1 MKKVAVF
8 CILTVLYVSLSTA
21 LAGSRS
27 GYQIVLMSIENQP
40 QNGVAQRFKDY
51 FESASGS
58 DVAECISGNGIDVE
72 VFYQKKIPAGINE
85 KNVQQ
90 AISGDR
96 IALKK
101 VKKSLMNYRDDLV
114 LYGFDALLAYRIEG
128 DKIQVFAI
136 SPIPGER
143 TLVSDAVIDPS
154 KIISNSTINKLLCN
168 TLSRLP
174 YAFGP

>member
-1 MKKVAVF
+1 
-8 CILTVLYVSLSTA
+8 
-21 LAGSRS
+21 
-27 GYQIVLMSIENQP
+27 
-40 QNGVAQRFKDY
+40 
-51 FESASGS
+51 
-58 DVAECISGNGIDVE
+58 